1 MFIVLVNS
9 AHGPIS
15 LVSCK
20 ITEAGMTDR
29 KRFLHE
35 LGAELDAI
43 DSQLDQYRT
52 EFRAPSKQDAKFDTD
67 EKLRT
72 LEQRREH
79 IRERSRELEDFDGDE
94 WDAARRDIENARDD
108 LKRSLARARN
118 QQQH

>member
-1 MFIVLVNS
+1 M
-9 AHGPIS
+9 
-15 LVSCK
+15 
-20 ITEAGMTDR
+20 TER

-43 DSQLDQYRT
+43 DSQLDQYRA
-52 EFRAPSKQDAKFDTD
+52 EFRNEAKQGAKFETD

-79 IRERSRELEDFDGDE
+79 IRDRSRDLEDFDGDE
-94 WDAARRDIENARDD
+94 WVAARRDIENARDD

-118 QQQH
+118 QLQH